1 MLRYRSILTLILVA
15 ITTLLIS
22 CSNPTPTVKGP
33 LYTSAQLEQ
42 IQKYTENLQD
52 FRDRLLELPPLVQRE
67 KWADVAS
74 LIHGPL
80 GELRATMSR
89 LARTLEPKAQKPALN
104 ASKEVFEHLILIDE
118 ASQTRDRIKA
128 LRNYNEALKD
138 FDAFLEFI
146 PS

>member
-22 CSNPTPTVKGP
+22 CSNPTPTVEGP

-42 IQKYTENLQD
+42 IQKYTDDLQI
-52 FRDRLLELPPLVQRE
+52 FRDRMLELPPLVQ
-67 KWADVAS
+67 KDAWTDVAS
-74 LIHGPL
+74 FIHGPL

-89 LARTLEPKAQKPALN
+89 LARTLEPTKQKQALT

-118 ASQTRDRIKA
+118 ASQSRDRTKA

-138 FDAFLEFI
+138 FDAFLNLI

>member
-33 LYTSAQLEQ
+33 LYSSAQLEQ
-42 IQKYTENLQD
+42 IQKYTGNLQE
-52 FRDRLLELPPLVQRE
+52 FRGRMLELPPLVQRE
-67 KWADVAS
+67 KWSDVAS
-74 LIHGPL
+74 FIHGPL
-80 GELRATMSR
+80 GELRPTMSR
-89 LARTLEPKAQKPALN
+89 LARTLEPKSQKQALD

-118 ASQTRDRIKA
+118 ASQTRDRTKA

-138 FDAFLEFI
+138 FDAFLELV